1 MKCLGMALAVAL
13 SAAPAFAQEARVSA
27 GVGVLAEAFQPYRGI
42 GANGWIT
49 SHLRFRHGDR
59 WAWEPTVAYGRRSR
73 RFLDLETLDEDLQ
86 VGVDAL
92 YLFPRRR
99 LDLHLGLGVGVRHRS
114 GRLAEDGGPELSHRD
129 TRAYYHLRQGLDWKL
144 SRRTALFAAVRVN
157 LPRGALGASGGL
169 RVGF

>member
-1 MKCLGMALAVAL
+1 MKRSGMALAVAL

-42 GANGWIT
+42 GANGWVT
-49 SHLRFRHGDR
+49 GHLRFRHGDR

-73 RFLDLETLDEDLQ
+73 RFLDLESQDEDFQ

-92 YLFPRRR
+92 YLFPRVRA
-99 LDLHLGLGVGVRHRS
+99 DFHVGVGVGVRHQQ
-114 GRLAEDGGPELSHRD
+114 GRLLLDGEQELSHRE
-129 TRAYYHLRQGLDWKL
+129 TRAYYHIRQGLDWKL
-144 SRRTALFAAVRVN
+144 SRRTSLFAAVRMN
-157 LPRGALGASGGL
+157 LPRGALGASAGL